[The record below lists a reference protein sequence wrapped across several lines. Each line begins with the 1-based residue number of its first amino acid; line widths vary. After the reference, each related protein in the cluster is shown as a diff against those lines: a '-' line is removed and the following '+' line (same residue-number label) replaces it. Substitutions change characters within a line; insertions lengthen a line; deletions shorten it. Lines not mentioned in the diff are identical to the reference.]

1 MASST
6 QACISLQYALS
17 KKINQLSNPFESNDE
32 RQAMIEVRDHVSMHA
47 QDCWSELGE
56 HFPPPALTIWAGT
69 WSIDND
75 WADEDLAGVTFEVGT
90 ILTGVHAPE
99 TGYETC
105 VNLHHNDATPIPLTW
120 PGKFLNILQLTLDEG
135 DGSVVGPPYGVNYVT
150 AAGDFESEMTSCNGS
165 ACSRAGMS
173 SNELGDWAIDEMTL
187 NVDGYLI
194 FSNGTQTETVTNAR
208 LELYGPAIGA
218 AVPGIPPLP
227 TEYTVPAG
235 GAHFLVVGKADGDE
249 WAMLPVVNS
258 TEITATESS
267 GEWFFEPFEIQYT
280 DDLNGLWYI
289 SVSETTWLEN

>member
-1 MASST
+1 
-6 QACISLQYALS
+6 
-17 KKINQLSNPFESNDE
+17 
-32 RQAMIEVRDHVSMHA
+32 
-47 QDCWSELGE
+47 
-56 HFPPPALTIWAGT
+56 
-69 WSIDND
+69 
-75 WADEDLAGVTFEVGT
+75 
-90 ILTGVHAPE
+90 
-99 TGYETC
+99 
-105 VNLHHNDATPIPLTW
+105 
-120 PGKFLNILQLTLDEG
+120 
-135 DGSVVGPPYGVNYVT
+135 
-150 AAGDFESEMTSCNGS
+150 
-165 ACSRAGMS
+165 MS

-194 FSNGTQTETVTNAR
+194 SSNGTQTETVTNAR